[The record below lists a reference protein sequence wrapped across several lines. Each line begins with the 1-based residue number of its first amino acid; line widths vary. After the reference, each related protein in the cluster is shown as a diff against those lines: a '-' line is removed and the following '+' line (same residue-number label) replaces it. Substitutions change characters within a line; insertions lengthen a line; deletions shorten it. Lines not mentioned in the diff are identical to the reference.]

1 MVSVLTLNIQRSF
14 FLFLPDD
21 SGSPI
26 FILSSL
32 SVGLVEN
39 MFGLRVGTGAGTVEI
54 RKQIKRHHLHMRT
67 NKRDCLS
74 NHSVFLL
81 ISSEGKQDLKY

>member
-1 MVSVLTLNIQRSF
+1 M
-14 FLFLPDD
+14 
-21 SGSPI
+21 
-26 FILSSL
+26 LSSL

-54 RKQIKRHHLHMRT
+54 RKQIKRCQFHMRR

-74 NHSVFLL
+74 NHSVF
-81 ISSEGKQDLKY
+81 

>member
-1 MVSVLTLNIQRSF
+1 MWSVYRFSVDSKYPEGF
-14 FLFLPDD
+14 FSLFLPDD

-54 RKQIKRHHLHMRT
+54 RKQIKHHQLQMRT
-67 NKRDCLS
+67 NK
-74 NHSVFLL
+74 
-81 ISSEGKQDLKY
+81 